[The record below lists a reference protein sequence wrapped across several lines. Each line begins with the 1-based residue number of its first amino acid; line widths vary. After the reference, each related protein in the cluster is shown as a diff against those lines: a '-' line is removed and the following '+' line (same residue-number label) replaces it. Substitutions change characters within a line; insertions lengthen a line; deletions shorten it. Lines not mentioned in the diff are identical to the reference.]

1 MVITEQDEEKLEVVM
16 TKMSVANTEFGYL
29 IKSME
34 RFSFITGLKRLRN
47 LHKDI
52 GNVIS
57 IMEDLVDEDSVTP
70 LDES

>member
-47 LHKDI
+47 LHKNI

>member
-57 IMEDLVDEDSVTP
+57 IMEDIVDEDSVKP
-70 LDES
+70 SAES

>member
-57 IMEDLVDEDSVTP
+57 IMEDIVDEDSVKP
-70 LDES
+70 SDES